1 MRRPHGSACYSQMH
15 SVNFVFFRKDTKLI
29 SSIMQSSHLLS
40 SKASFYLPVFKL
52 TRERFSDLIS
62 SGRVATRARSPWTV
76 AGGHTGALPV
86 VNSSL
91 MLAASTYEDSG
102 KGGILF
108 FFALL
113 KGRIV
118 RIEHCAT
125 AAGCRGR
132 LRTAAGPEASMLELR
147 RLRVRSSGNETL
159 RCSYR

>member
-102 KGGILF
+102 KRGILPF
-108 FFALL
+108 FCIAE
-113 KGRIV
+113 KTHREN
-118 RIEHCAT
+118 R
-125 AAGCRGR
+125 
-132 LRTAAGPEASMLELR
+132 
-147 RLRVRSSGNETL
+147 TL
-159 RCSYR
+159 RDSCGLQGAASNRGGTRGVNAGAAKAPRPQLRQ